1 MVHRKGGGE
10 PVVIRKAVYV
20 LAIATLLT
28 VASISTAVAT
38 QEQER
43 PEDVA
48 VSAPSVLE
56 FSTPYYTLTVPTD
69 RASYIGFSYQ
79 EGGTAESLS
88 VDKAPYA
95 THGTLITLS
104 EDPRPTAPH
113 KTISIICLA
122 DMDRIDGPI
131 VFADTGLITPDGLK
145 IIVET
150 VRGNNPEE
158 DAGAQKLLEEAKSY
172 VKAVEAK

>member
-1 MVHRKGGGE
+1 MTVT
-10 PVVIRKAVYV
+10 VRKAACA
-20 LAIATLLT
+20 LAIAVLLA
-28 VASISTAVAT
+28 VAGISTAVAT
-38 QEQER
+38 QEQGQ
-43 PEDVA
+43 PEDAVA
-48 VSAPSVLE
+48 SAPSVLE
-56 FSTPYYTLTVPTD
+56 FSTPYYTLTVPAD

-79 EGGTAESLS
+79 EGGAAESLS

-122 DMDRIDGPI
+122 DIDRIDGPV
-131 VFADTGLITPDGLK
+131 VFADTGLTTPDGLK

-158 DAGAQKLLEEAKSY
+158 NAEAQKLLEEAKSY
-172 VKAVEAK
+172 VRAVETK